1 MSFSSLRPG
10 SSIYI
15 LNKDGVPNVEIGSI
29 VSVTAPVPKFG
40 QMPQFGTPQAMTVD
54 LMVKV
59 GDKTGPFPK
68 VNAHADVE
76 EYENNGVKTPYVLAT
91 SKEAMNAEI
100 QNLDRKADEIISS
113 VSYWQQVKS
122 ACGDMFRMLNPEYA
136 EKQRQEAEI
145 AELKS
150 QMAVQQTQ
158 MAELISLLKG
168 REGAKEEKTNKT
180 K

>member
-1 MSFSSLRPG
+1 MSFSNLRPG

-15 LNKDGVPNVEIGSI
+15 LNKEGVPTVSIGTI
-29 VSVTAPVPKFG
+29 VSITAPVPRYG
-40 QMPQFGTPQAMTVD
+40 QVPAFGTPQEMTVD
-54 LMVKV
+54 LTVKV

-68 VNAHADVE
+68 VKAHVDVD

-91 SKEAMNAEI
+91 NKEAMNAAI
-100 QNLDRKADEIISS
+100 QELDRKADEVISS
-113 VSYWQQVKS
+113 VPYWQQVKG
-122 ACGDMFRMLNPEYA
+122 ACGDMFRQLNPEYA

-150 QMAVQQTQ
+150 QMAMQQSQ

-168 REGAKEEKTNKT
+168 REGAKEEKPIKT